1 MCYWSEK
8 RKDIESV
15 YDSDGQLV
23 EVASQEDNIN
33 QLPEH
38 VDNLLLNRNVH
49 KGLLGFRYETKDT
62 KIIVYTS
69 IEAKTF
75 CMIMDLKP
83 IPN

>member
-1 MCYWSEK
+1 MCCWSQKGKE
-8 RKDIESV
+8 ISSV
-15 YDSDGQLV
+15 YNSDGQLV
-23 EVASQEDNIN
+23 DVASEENIN
-33 QLPEH
+33 ELPEH
-38 VDNLLLNRNVH
+38 VDNLFFNRNVH

-83 IPN
+83 SPN